1 MTQLI
6 IKKIFDNNRS
16 KKSARELVGQFMTNE
31 KKGTFM
37 DQDAI
42 REKLN
47 TFFVSIFTAEDGVEI
62 FKPDAVLVLCRY
74 KALDQLEVNTKV
86 LH

>member
-1 MTQLI
+1 
-6 IKKIFDNNRS
+6 
-16 KKSARELVGQFMTNE
+16 MTNE

-74 KALDQLEVNTKV
+74 KALD
-86 LH
+86 